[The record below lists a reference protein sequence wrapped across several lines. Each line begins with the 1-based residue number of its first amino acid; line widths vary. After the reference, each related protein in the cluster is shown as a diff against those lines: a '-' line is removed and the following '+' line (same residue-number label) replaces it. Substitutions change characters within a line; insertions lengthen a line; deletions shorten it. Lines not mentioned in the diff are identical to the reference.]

1 MKRLLRHAQRL
12 RVLLL
17 LVAVCS
23 VFLVASQK
31 DVVWVAKQGTRL
43 PTYIPPDIAANNID
57 LGGGESVRPQKKAP
71 KLGRELSSFGSDKD
85 LSEIQKKQKALLCG
99 TEWQEEYTQLHDD
112 ILNNRKPPKYLIYSC
127 GGNKYGCGGYGNRL
141 GAITSLFYVAVITGR
156 AFLID
161 WNSTVPITDYLQPKN
176 IQWNYPTSKLKNLKR
191 NYHYWGKG
199 EHEKVIKESQRS
211 AETYDVF
218 REWIE
223 GTNLNKYFDSPVEV
237 VTSLWY
243 FASSFREYKFA
254 GRMADKLGVNARGH
268 RFSLVG
274 CAFDFLFERTPS
286 FEKTLSAARESLHF
300 KADVPR
306 IGIHIRMGDSSLLS
320 KSWDQRTT
328 NPESLFMCAKM
339 LESEI
344 IKSNKKIHREDI
356 KWFLATDSTE
366 VKKYALRTYPN
377 KVVSLAVKVEHINTR
392 NPSTEGMTGVLLDH
406 TLLSE
411 SDFLVLSDSSFSK
424 TALGMNFHSLVHST
438 FGEKCR
444 YKRR

>member
-1 MKRLLRHAQRL
+1 M
-12 RVLLL
+12 
-17 LVAVCS
+17 
-23 VFLVASQK
+23 
-31 DVVWVAKQGTRL
+31 
-43 PTYIPPDIAANNID
+43 
-57 LGGGESVRPQKKAP
+57 GGGESVRPQKKAP

-176 IQWNYPTSKLKNLKR
+176 IQWNYPTSKLKHLKR

-223 GTNLNKYFDSPVEV
+223 GTDLNKYFDSPVEV

-274 CAFDFLFERTPS
+274 CAFDFLFERTPN

-300 KADVPR
+300 KVDVPR

-328 NPESLFMCAKM
+328 NSESLFMCAKM